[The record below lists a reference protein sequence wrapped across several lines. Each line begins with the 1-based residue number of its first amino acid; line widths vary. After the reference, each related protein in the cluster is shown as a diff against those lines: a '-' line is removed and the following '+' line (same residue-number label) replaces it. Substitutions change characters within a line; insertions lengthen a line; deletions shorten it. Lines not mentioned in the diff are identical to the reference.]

1 MSVMNRDA
9 EMMRITPLGAGQ
21 EVGRSCILLQY
32 KGRNVMLDCGVHP
45 GREGSDSL
53 PFFDNIEEIG
63 SLDLILVTHFHIDHC
78 AALPYFTE
86 KTNFQGRIFMTHA
99 TKAVMKLL
107 LSDNI
112 RLNARSARPLY
123 TDKEL
128 SACIDKCEV
137 IDFHETREVRGVK
150 FTATA
155 AGHVLGAAMFNLEID
170 GKRIFYTGDYS
181 MKPDRHLHA
190 AEVPPG
196 QDPPNVMIVES
207 TFGITNL
214 PGREERE
221 QKLVSTVDAVVRR
234 GGSCLIP
241 VFALGRA
248 QELLLILDEY
258 WQSNPDLHH
267 VPVFYASKLAA
278 KALRVYQTFVNMM
291 NDHIR
296 SMMDVANPFKLTHVR
311 NMMRTDFDAMG
322 ACVVM
327 ASPGFL
333 QNGVSRHLFERWC
346 DDERNGV
353 IIAGYTVE
361 GTLAHELLA
370 QPTEI
375 TCQDNVVKKRRCQI
389 DYISFSAHVDF
400 SENMSFIKA
409 CMPDNIILVHGEKT
423 GMKRLKDELEREI
436 KRNWSS
442 TRKPPIAMPENGV
455 VTKLR
460 FPRSILAEC
469 VGTVGTA
476 VLGQLQEHDQ
486 SAASETG
493 DVVVPPASV
502 LVSENFVSK
511 IIAVDELAQHSSCRV
526 GRVKQR
532 ILVPIPEGLLSS
544 GSKDSNRTI
553 VSAMVPYLEELF
565 DFISTEESPTEGGGG
580 ELELIVCV
588 QGAIALSE
596 AKASGTQ
603 VGSIAVEW
611 EASPSADMIADCV
624 IGILLQALSAPS
636 LLRRSMSSDDDTGI
650 RLGLSAA
657 KRKGHTHYAPARQ
670 TGRDEENPALKKM
683 RRGDVD
689 PSRAV
694 PEEVVPLLIALD
706 QTQGA
711 SKEEALATHKT
722 RLERLRDLLQ
732 AVPALKVAKTSVS
745 LSADSLK
752 LIFMQSAESLGKGQA
767 PAEAYCF
774 ILFNTAGGGAAGPV
788 KKEGKKGKAKGGGG
802 EALPQHDAVIKC
814 EDETFRQLVLS
825 ALRSV
830 SD

>member
-1 MSVMNRDA
+1 MK
-9 EMMRITPLGAGQ
+9 ITPLGAGQ

-53 PFFDNIEEIG
+53 PFFDNIEDIG
-63 SLDLILVTHFHIDHC
+63 SLDLILITHFHIDHC

-112 RLNARSARPLY
+112 RLNTRSARPLY
-123 TDKEL
+123 TDKDL

-155 AGHVLGAAMFNLEID
+155 AGHVLGAAMFNIEID

-181 MKPDRHLHA
+181 MKADRHLHA
-190 AEVPPG
+190 AAVPAG

-258 WQSNPDLHH
+258 WQRNPDLHH

-296 SMMDVANPFKLTHVR
+296 SMMDISNPFKLTHVR

-361 GTLAHELLA
+361 GTLAHDLLA

-375 TCQDNVVKKRRCQI
+375 TCTDNVVKKRRCQI
-389 DYISFSAHVDF
+389 EYISFSAHVDF
-400 SENMSFIKA
+400 SENMGFIKA

-423 GMKRLKDELEREI
+423 GMKRLKDELDREI

-469 VGTVGTA
+469 VGSVGTT
-476 VLGQLQEHDQ
+476 VLAQLHEQDQ
-486 SAASETG
+486 SASADASAAPVRIPE
-493 DVVVPPASV
+493 ASI

-511 IIAVDELAQHSSCRV
+511 IIAVEELSQHSSCRV

-532 ILVPIPEGLLSS
+532 ILVPIPEGLI
-544 GSKDSNRTI
+544 GAKGGDRAI
-553 VSAMVPYLEELF
+553 VQAMVPYLEELF
-565 DFISTEESPTEGGGG
+565 DYISTEECVSDNG
-580 ELELIVCV
+580 ELQFTVCV
-588 QGAIALSE
+588 QGTITLHE
-596 AKASGTQ
+596 ELASGNQ
-603 VGSIAVEW
+603 VSSIAVEW
-611 EASPSADMIADCV
+611 EASPAADMIADCV

-636 LLRRSMSSDDDTGI
+636 LLRRSMSADDDTGI
-650 RLGLSAA
+650 RLGLA
-657 KRKGHTHYAPARQ
+657 KRKGHTHYAVRQ
-670 TGRDEENPALKKM
+670 TLPDEENPVLKKM
-683 RRGDVD
+683 RKGDID

-694 PEEVVPLLIALD
+694 PEEAIPLIIALE
-706 QTQGA
+706 GA
-711 SKEEALATHKT
+711 ASEEAARATHKT
-722 RLERLRDLLQ
+722 RLEHLRDLLQ
-732 AVPALKVAKTSVS
+732 AVPALKAAKSSVS
-745 LSADSLK
+745 LSADGLK
-752 LIFMQSAESLGKGQA
+752 LIFSSAAGNAQA
-767 PAEAYCF
+767 PAEAFCF
-774 ILFNTAGGGAAGPV
+774 IIFNASAGSSGV
-788 KKEGKKGKAKGGGG
+788 KKEKGGKRAKSGVKEE
-802 EALPQHDAVIKC
+802 EALPQHDAIIKC
-814 EDETFRQLVLS
+814 EDDAFRQLVLA

-830 SD
+830 SE